1 MLPPPQSSCAGWW
14 FSRLWRVLLAER
26 PDRHTIWHIEYPGP
40 GEAVLRP
47 FGGPN
52 PLGETLSGILRDEGP
67 RRMMLAW
74 DWPGEDGMRHLLR
87 TAWELG
93 EVVVRP
99 LDWVRGRQPP
109 GDLAA
114 GAGGIPWPL
123 RVRID
128 AHGWHGQTLER
139 AEIQANDGSTGFPI
153 LWEGWHGALRVPA
166 TDLPCAITSL
176 GRRAGEGI
184 PALILAG
191 LTLPWRIDIDRDAW
205 TAWRRLAAG
214 DLLDRLGGPGGVCPR
229 HGARCPW
236 PATGEDLVAG

>member
-26 PDRHTIWHIEYPGP
+26 PTRHGIWHIEYPNP
-40 GEAVLRP
+40 GEALLRP
-47 FGGPN
+47 FGGPH
-52 PLGETLSGILRDEGP
+52 PLGEALSCILRDNGP
-67 RRMMLAW
+67 GRMLLAW
-74 DWPGEDGMRHLLR
+74 DWPGEDGMRHVLR
-87 TAWELG
+87 TAWEVG

-109 GDLAA
+109 GDRAA
-114 GAGGIPWPL
+114 DGPAIPWPL

-139 AEIQANDGSTGFPI
+139 ADVQAGDGPTAFPI
-153 LWEGWHGALRVPA
+153 HWEGPHGEARVPA
-166 TDLPCAITSL
+166 TDLPCALTAL
-176 GRRAGEGI
+176 TRQAGEKI

-205 TAWRRLAAG
+205 AAWRRVSAG
-214 DLLDRLGGPGGVCPR
+214 ELLNQLGGPDGLCPR
-229 HGARCPW
+229 HGLRCRW
-236 PATGEDLVAG
+236 PATGEDLLAE